1 MLMRLFLP
9 LTLFALAGSMCLHAQ
24 DSGSPGFG
32 GFQLPEVKM
41 DYSVKYSD
49 VDYASDGN
57 VYHKMDIYL
66 PEGDKSS
73 YPVVIH
79 VYGSAWF
86 SNNSKSMADLG
97 TICQA
102 LLDAG
107 YAVVTPN
114 HRSSGDAAF
123 PAQINDIKAV
133 VRFIR
138 ANAAQ
143 YGLDPSFIAAS
154 GFSSGGHLASLLA
167 TSAGVE
173 DLEGS
178 VGGNLQFSSAVDAAC
193 DWSGPIDLLN
203 MECNGVKQ
211 GDNTPEEVLMR
222 MDKTPETE
230 AAFRTLSPISY
241 IDPEDPP
248 VIIFHGTEDNVVPCC
263 QGVEFYEA
271 LDGAGVKTE
280 LHLVEGGGHGFNMY
294 SDENLGMMV
303 AFLNDA
309 RADKMKRRPAAAH
322 REINPDGSVTLEIR
336 ADGARNVI
344 ADVCSVKYQMK
355 QGSDGIWSVTTAP
368 LVPGFHYYFLEIDG
382 ARISDPASEMFYGC
396 GTMAS
401 AVDIPEQDT
410 PYLQVQD
417 VPHGE
422 VRLVNYY
429 SDLCKEWRPLYIYVP
444 AGYDKGNRKYPVV
457 YIQHGGG
464 EDHRGWMQQGLTAN
478 IMDNLIAEGKAVPM
492 IVVSANSNLGIPGMA
507 GGYSR
512 EGMQPFRLELLE
524 NIIPFVEK
532 NYRVKKGPH
541 NRALCGLS
549 MGGGQAFYIG
559 LNEPE
564 VFANV
569 GHFSSGIFGGISGSK
584 PMDFEKE
591 VPGMISDTEK
601 FNRDFDVY
609 FVSCGEQDPRIEPT
623 REAVERMRE
632 AGVELVFESY
642 PGDHEWQVWRKSLYN
657 FAQMLFR

>member
-1 MLMRLFLP
+1 M
-9 LTLFALAGSMCLHAQ
+9 
-24 DSGSPGFG
+24 
-32 GFQLPEVKM
+32 PEIKM
-41 DYSVKYSD
+41 DYSVKYQD

-66 PEGDKSS
+66 PKGDKDS
-73 YPVVIH
+73 YPVVVH

-138 ANAAQ
+138 ANAEQ

-154 GFSSGGHLASLLA
+154 GFSSGGHLASLAA
-167 TSAGVE
+167 TSADVAE
-173 DLEGS
+173 LEGN

-222 MDKTPETE
+222 LEKTPENE
-230 AAFRTLSPISY
+230 AIFRTLSPISY
-241 IDPEDPP
+241 IDPDDPP
-248 VIIFHGTEDNVVPCC
+248 VIIFHGTEDNVVPNC
-263 QGVEFYEA
+263 QAVEFYEA
-271 LDGAGVKTE
+271 LDKAGVNAE

-294 SDENLGMMV
+294 ADENLDAMV
-303 AFLNDA
+303 SFLDEV
-309 RADKMKRRPAAAH
+309 RAAKMKRRPAAAR
-322 REINPDGSVTLEIR
+322 REINPDGSVTLAIR
-336 ADGARNVI
+336 ADGARNVV
-344 ADVCSVKYQMK
+344 ADVCSVRYQMT
-355 QGSDGIWSVTTAP
+355 QGRDGIWRATTQP

-382 ARISDPASEMFYGC
+382 ARVSDPASEMFYGC

-401 AVDIPEQDT
+401 AVDIPEENT
-410 PYLQVQD
+410 GYLEVHD

-429 SDLCKEWRPLYIYVP
+429 SELCGAWRPLYVYVP

-492 IVVSANSNLGIPGMA
+492 IVVSANSNLNIPGVA

-512 EGMQPFRLELLE
+512 EGMQPFRQELLE
-524 NIIPFVEK
+524 NIIPFVEA

-541 NRALCGLS
+541 NRAMCGLS

-559 LNEPE
+559 LNEPD
-564 VFANV
+564 VFASV
-569 GHFSSGIFGGISGSK
+569 GHFSSGIFGGIQGAQA
-584 PMDFEKE
+584 MDFENE
-591 VPGMISDTEK
+591 VPGMISDTEG
-601 FNRDFDVY
+601 FNKAHDVY
-609 FVSCGEQDPRIEPT
+609 YVSCGEQDPRIGPT

-632 AGVELVFESY
+632 AGVEVVFESF
-642 PGDHEWQVWRKSLYN
+642 PGDHEWQVWRKSLYS
-657 FAQMLFR
+657 FAQMLFK